1 MITTRYGVE
10 CLYINKQNNSTFKSW
25 LNESGFCDQDNAKLF
40 IKKDNAIRFGSSMV
54 KELSTLSHY
63 ILKSIFITEVQVNF
77 YGRSEEFEINNEV
90 NSNRQINIVCDTI
103 YGQKYIA
110 LYDENKHF
118 RFVNNEVIAYNF
130 KSVDDARNFYNKNA
144 DIINDKSEVLDFP
157 HIVVT
162 ERETYSLK
170 LGD

>member
-1 MITTRYGVE
+1 
-10 CLYINKQNNSTFKSW
+10 
-25 LNESGFCDQDNAKLF
+25 
-40 IKKDNAIRFGSSMV
+40 MV

-130 KSVDDARNFYNKNA
+130 KSVDDACNFYNKNA
-144 DIINDKSEVLDFP
+144 DIINDKSEVLDSP